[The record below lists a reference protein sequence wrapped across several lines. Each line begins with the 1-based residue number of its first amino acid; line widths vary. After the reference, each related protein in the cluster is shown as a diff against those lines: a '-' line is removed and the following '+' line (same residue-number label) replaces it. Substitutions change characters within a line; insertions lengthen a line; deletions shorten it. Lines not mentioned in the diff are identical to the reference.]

1 MLPTVA
7 GINFTLGGL
16 HFAPA
21 ALSKRPMIKRFIII
35 GLVFGLLI
43 GGLAF
48 FHFVFLPQMIKQAI
62 LGAPPP
68 VETISAETA
77 KVEQWAPYVRAIGT
91 VQAVN
96 GIDVASKTAGIVRK
110 FYFDSGQQVAAGER
124 LVQIDDDA
132 EQADLRNL
140 QASLKNA
147 EQELERNRKLAKQG
161 IAPERD
167 LQAAEARRAELLAQI
182 DRIKAIIADKS
193 VKAPWAGRLGI
204 RRVDE
209 GAYVQAGQALV
220 WLQTIDPMYV
230 DFTVPEDDYA
240 RIKPGQVLE
249 TTYRAYP
256 GEVFKGTVDVLDA
269 KVDEATRTIAV
280 RAVVPNPQG
289 RIAAG
294 MFADVKVI
302 VAKPGPVLTVAETAV
317 TYSLYGDSV
326 YVVVPAKAQPQQ
338 NASSNA
344 GGQAAP
350 SQTAPPQPA
359 LQVERRF
366 VKTGEVRDAR
376 VAIVQGVKEGEQVV
390 TVGQLKLRPGTNVRI
405 DNSVALSD
413 ARNNGIE

>member
-1 MLPTVA
+1 
-7 GINFTLGGL
+7 
-16 HFAPA
+16 
-21 ALSKRPMIKRFIII
+21 MIKRFIII
-35 GLVFGLLI
+35 GLIFGLLI

-48 FHFVFLPQMIKQAI
+48 FQFVFLPQMIRQAI

-68 VETISAETA
+68 VETISAEAA
-77 KVEQWAPYVRAIGT
+77 KVEQWAPYVKAIGT
-91 VQAVN
+91 VEAVN

-110 FYFDSGQQVAAGER
+110 FHFDSGAQVAAGAQ

-147 EQELERNRKLAKQG
+147 EQELARNRKLAKQG
-161 IAPERD
+161 IATERD

-182 DRIKAIIADKS
+182 DRIKAVIADKN
-193 VKAPWAGRLGI
+193 VRAPWAGRLGI

-209 GAYVQAGQALV
+209 GSYVQAGQALV
-220 WLQTIDPMYV
+220 WLQTVDPVYV
-230 DFTVPEDDYA
+230 DFTVPEEDYA
-240 RIKPGQVLE
+240 KIRPGQVIE

-256 GEVFKGTVDVLDA
+256 GEVFKGTVDVIDA
-269 KVDEATRTIAV
+269 KVDEATRAIAV
-280 RAVVPNPQG
+280 RAVVPNPQSK
-289 RIAAG
+289 IAAG

-302 VAKPGPVLTVAETAV
+302 VAEPQPILTVAETAV

-326 YVVVPAKAQPQQ
+326 YVVVSAKAQPQQ
-338 NASSNA
+338 NASSNS
-344 GGQAAP
+344 GGQSAP
-350 SQTAPPQPA
+350 SQTAPAQPA

-366 VKTGEVRDAR
+366 IKTGEVRDAR

-413 ARNNGIE
+413 VQDGGIE

>member
-1 MLPTVA
+1 
-7 GINFTLGGL
+7 
-16 HFAPA
+16 
-21 ALSKRPMIKRFIII
+21 MIKRFIII
-35 GLVFGLLI
+35 GLIFGLLI

-48 FHFVFLPQMIKQAI
+48 FQFVFLPQMIRQAI

-68 VETISAETA
+68 VETISAEAA
-77 KVEQWAPYVRAIGT
+77 KVEQWAPYVKAIGT
-91 VQAVN
+91 VEAVN

-110 FYFDSGQQVAAGER
+110 FHFDSGAQVAAGAQ

-147 EQELERNRKLAKQG
+147 EQELARNRKLAKQG
-161 IAPERD
+161 IATERD

-182 DRIKAIIADKS
+182 DRVKAVIADKN
-193 VKAPWAGRLGI
+193 VRAPWAGRLGI

-209 GAYVQAGQALV
+209 GSYVQAGQALV
-220 WLQTIDPMYV
+220 WLQTVDPVYV
-230 DFTVPEDDYA
+230 DFTVPEEDYA
-240 RIKPGQVLE
+240 KIRPGQVIE

-256 GEVFKGTVDVLDA
+256 GEVFKGTVDVIDA
-269 KVDEATRTIAV
+269 KVDEATRAIAV
-280 RAVVPNPQG
+280 RAVVPNPQSK
-289 RIAAG
+289 IAAG

-302 VAKPGPVLTVAETAV
+302 VAEPQPVLTVAETAV

-326 YVVVPAKAQPQQ
+326 YVVVSAKAQPQQ

-344 GGQAAP
+344 GGQSAP
-350 SQTAPPQPA
+350 SQTAPAQPA

-413 ARNNGIE
+413 VQDGGIE